1 MQEAGPQER
10 CFPFSLISQA
20 MHDPGGRVGQGRASI
35 KGGDGKCP
43 SFCFWEINPIN
54 TRCVA
59 LDKSLYLSGLGFRVR
74 KMEQ

>member
-20 MHDPGGRVGQGRASI
+20 MHDPGGRVGEGRASI
-35 KGGDGKCP
+35 KEGDKKRP
-43 SFCFWEINPIN
+43 SFRYWEINPIN
-54 TRCVA
+54 TRYVA

-74 KMEQ
+74 KMER